1 MSFIIFTDLD
11 GTLLSY
17 NNYSFHEALDALA
30 YIKEYSIPCIVTTS
44 KTFKETVDILKK
56 LDFKEPFIVENGG
69 GIFFPSI
76 YHNKTINVGE
86 SYYNYKCI
94 CLGIKRSIIL
104 DFAKYLRNIGFN
116 IKLYSEFSVKELSNY
131 TGLTEEETIKSMDR
145 QFSEP
150 FIFLGEDEAK
160 LPLLKEKAQLNEIK
174 ILKGGRFYH
183 FVGINQDKGNAIK
196 IMQKHLE
203 ELMGDK
209 YISIGIGDSQNDVD
223 MFKVVDIPILVKKF
237 DGSFENIN
245 INKILRSNLIGP
257 AGFNEMILKI
267 LTYNGGYNG

>member
-1 MSFIIFTDLD
+1 
-11 GTLLSY
+11 
-17 NNYSFHEALDALA
+17 
-30 YIKEYSIPCIVTTS
+30 
-44 KTFKETVDILKK
+44 
-56 LDFKEPFIVENGG
+56 
-69 GIFFPSI
+69 
-76 YHNKTINVGE
+76 
-86 SYYNYKCI
+86 
-94 CLGIKRSIIL
+94 
-104 DFAKYLRNIGFN
+104 
-116 IKLYSEFSVKELSNY
+116 
-131 TGLTEEETIKSMDR
+131 MDR

-245 INKILRSNLIGP
+245 DDYEIIVIDDGSTDNTYINVKSKITDFKNKVVVERYSPNKGQGLC
-257 AGFNEMILKI
+257 E
-267 LTYNGGYNG
+267 